1 MTEDTPISLLQR
13 LRHRPHDADWR
24 RLIDLYS
31 PLIKRWLLG
40 FGLRQSDVDDLSQD
54 VLQALVREI
63 SSFQHNG
70 HSGAFRRWLRVT
82 MVHRLKGFW
91 RNRRTENQIRGWDAD
106 TTLERM
112 EDPNSDPNLLWD
124 QEHDHYI
131 VHKLLQM
138 VEPQFTTAS
147 WTAFQRQV
155 LDGCKASA
163 VAEELG
169 ISVNAVLIAK
179 SRVLQAL
186 RQEAKGLVELDR

>member
-1 MTEDTPISLLQR
+1 
-13 LRHRPHDADWR
+13 
-24 RLIDLYS
+24 
-31 PLIKRWLLG
+31 
-40 FGLRQSDVDDLSQD
+40 
-54 VLQALVREI
+54 
-63 SSFQHNG
+63 
-70 HSGAFRRWLRVT
+70 